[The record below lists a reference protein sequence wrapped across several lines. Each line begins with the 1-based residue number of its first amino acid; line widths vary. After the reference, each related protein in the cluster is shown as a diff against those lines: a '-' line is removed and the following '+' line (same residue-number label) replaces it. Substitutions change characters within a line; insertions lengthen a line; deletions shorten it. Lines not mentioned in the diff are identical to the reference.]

1 MDVERLEALLS
12 VVECGSI
19 QGAARSLGVPRS
31 LLRRRLEGL
40 EAEVGVPLLHR
51 DAVGVRL
58 TAAGVV
64 VVDRGRSLLDGTR
77 ALLADAR
84 SAAGEAAGTLHVLE
98 PIGMPLAVRV
108 RVLLAMRAA
117 LPRLQLL
124 VRPVEDPLAHLDEAC
139 DLVLHDGPP
148 PGLNTWFS
156 RVLVRERL
164 RPVASPAYLAARGT
178 PRSAADLANHEILGW
193 VRPRQPTHAWP
204 LLAGGSMPV
213 SPWYASSDLLVL
225 LGLAAAGGGIL
236 LGPESPFFGDST
248 GDALVSILEDEVGCD
263 LPFRVSSR
271 HHSSADPR
279 TRDALEQI
287 EKFLLTFPEE

>member
-1 MDVERLEALLS
+1 M
-12 VVECGSI
+12 ECGSI

-40 EAEVGVPLLHR
+40 EAEVGVSLLHR
-51 DAVGVRL
+51 DTGGVRL
-58 TAAGVV
+58 TAAGAAVV
-64 VVDRGRSLLDGTR
+64 ERGRSLVHGTR
-77 ALLADAR
+77 ALLAEAR
-84 SAAGEAAGTLHVLE
+84 SAAGEAAGYLHMIE
-98 PIGMPLAVRV
+98 PVGMPLAVRV

-117 LPRLQLL
+117 MPRLQIV
-124 VRPVEDPLAHLDEAC
+124 VRPVEDPLAHLDETC

-164 RPVASPAYLAARGT
+164 RPVASPAYLAARGR
-178 PRSAADLANHEILGW
+178 PRSVADLAHHEILGW

-204 LLAGGSMPV
+204 LLEGGSVAV

-236 LGPESPFFGDST
+236 LGPVSPFFSDST
-248 GDALVSILEDEVGCD
+248 GDALVSVLEDEVGCD

-271 HHSSADPR
+271 HHSSADAR

-287 EKFLLTFPEE
+287 EKFLRDFPEG